1 MLFDFLFKN
10 RSGDTSIN
18 ERIDNQEF
26 TDSEIEKLVKDEL
39 KVLTLGELVD
49 YYFETRCR
57 ELDKIKPK
65 TRKRKVAK

>member
-10 RSGDTSIN
+10 RTGDMSIN
-18 ERIDNQEF
+18 DRIDNQEF
-26 TDSEIEKLVKDEL
+26 NDSEIENLVKDEL

-49 YYFETRCR
+49 YYFEARCR

-65 TRKRKVAK
+65 TRKKKVDR